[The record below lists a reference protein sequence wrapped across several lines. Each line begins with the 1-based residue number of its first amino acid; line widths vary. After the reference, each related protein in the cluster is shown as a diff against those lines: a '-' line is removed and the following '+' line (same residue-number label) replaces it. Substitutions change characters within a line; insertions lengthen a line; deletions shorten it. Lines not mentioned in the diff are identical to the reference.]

1 MQRKGIRCTQIL
13 AWARGGRRLS
23 VRPEWQPWWVIVMV
37 EMVRLILVMTFILG
51 TLALAV
57 GLLGV
62 EGW

>member
-1 MQRKGIRCTQIL
+1 
-13 AWARGGRRLS
+13 
-23 VRPEWQPWWVIVMV
+23 MV